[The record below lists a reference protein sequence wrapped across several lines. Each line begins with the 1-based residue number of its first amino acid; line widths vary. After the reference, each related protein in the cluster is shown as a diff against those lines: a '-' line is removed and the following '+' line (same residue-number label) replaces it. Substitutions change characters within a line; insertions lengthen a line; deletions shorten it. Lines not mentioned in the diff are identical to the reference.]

1 MGNKVKAKEG
11 KKKIE
16 GREEKRREGGLLA
29 NGIQNYIRHRNS
41 LRVLKCNK
49 TLRGDCYDTKIAFD
63 GVGERLRQKM
73 KMKNDK
79 EKRRR

>member
-11 KKKIE
+11 KRKIE

-29 NGIQNYIRHRNS
+29 NGIQNYIRHCNS

-63 GVGERLRQKM
+63 GVGRG
-73 KMKNDK
+73 
-79 EKRRR
+79 